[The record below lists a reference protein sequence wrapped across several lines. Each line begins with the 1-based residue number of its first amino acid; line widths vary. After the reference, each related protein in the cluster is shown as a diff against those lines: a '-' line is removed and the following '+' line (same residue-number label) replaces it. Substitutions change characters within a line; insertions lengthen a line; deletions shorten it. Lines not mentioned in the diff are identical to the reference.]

1 MGQKSSESNKKS
13 NKNILAQTNA
23 SINKDEV
30 KLLFDSLLDEGRTTL
45 ELNHLINQL
54 KKNGILQDD
63 PRLKSF
69 FSKLESHSPDKNE
82 INIDI
87 FRDTTKEC
95 FSLMKDAL
103 SGELVLPNFDKF
115 TKELEVIFG
124 KVKKNTGGKVAD
136 YIPQLKK
143 VPAEKFGVSVCTID
157 GQRWS
162 MGDSKEFFSI
172 QSACKPL
179 NYCLAVEEHGEEKVH
194 QHVGSEPSGHS
205 FNEITLDPLKR
216 PHNPMINAG
225 AIMTSSLVRPDLCP
239 ADRFEHVLK
248 YWTKIC
254 GGLEPRF
261 NNSVYLSELGTADRN
276 FALAYF
282 MKEHGTFPEG
292 TSLQETLEFYF
303 QCCSIDITAEHV
315 AVAASTMALSG
326 LCPLTGEKVFKS
338 NTLKNTLALMSTC
351 GMYDYSGEF
360 FFKVGFPAKSGVGG
374 GLLIV
379 IPNVMGIC
387 VWSPALDQNGN
398 SVRGIDFCKEIVKKY
413 AFHNYDSLAR
423 EDSKKSDPRKNINEK
438 KNDLTVGLIN
448 AAYSGDIEAIQRY
461 LIKGVDIN
469 LGDYDGRTALHLAS
483 AEGHENC
490 VKYLL
495 SQGAKVDVTDRWGS
509 MPSVDAKNSGHPEI
523 VDILK
528 KWKSPKKIIN

>member
-1 MGQKSSESNKKS
+1 MTEKTEVKSSK
-13 NKNILAQTNA
+13 NKNGKIQ
-23 SINKDEV
+23 KEKMVDEV
-30 KLLFDSLLDEGRTTL
+30 QLLFNSLTRDNENSIDVSFLQENLT
-45 ELNHLINQL
+45 
-54 KKNGILQDD
+54 KNGILRDD

-69 FSKLESHSPDKNE
+69 FTNLKSYYNNKTILELE
-82 INIDI
+82 E
-87 FRDTTKEC
+87 FRETTKEC
-95 FSLMKDAL
+95 FSIMRNAL
-103 SGELVLPNFDKF
+103 SGELVIPNFEKF
-115 TKELEVIFG
+115 TEELKDIFK
-124 KVKKNTGGKVAD
+124 KVKKNKNGKVAD

-143 VPAEKFGVSVCTID
+143 VPADKFGISVCTID

-162 MGDSKEFFSI
+162 AGDSEEFFSI

-205 FNEITLDPLKR
+205 FNEITLDPKKR

-225 AIMTSSLVRPDLCP
+225 AIMTSSLVKPDLCP
-239 ADRFEHVLK
+239 ADRFEYVLK
-248 YWTKIC
+248 NWTKIC
-254 GGLEPRF
+254 GGSEPRF

-282 MKEHGTFPEG
+282 MKEHGTFPKG
-292 TSLQETLEFYF
+292 TDLQETLEFYF
-303 QCCSIDITAEHV
+303 QCCSIDLTAEQV

-398 SVRGIDFCKEIVKKY
+398 SVRGIDFCKELVNKY
-413 AFHNYDSLAR
+413 ALHNYDSLAR
-423 EDSKKSDPRKNINEK
+423 EDSKKTDPRKNLNELK
-438 KNDLTVGLIN
+438 TEYTTNLISAAHKGDLEEIR
-448 AAYSGDIEAIQRY
+448 RY

-469 LGDYDGRTALHLAS
+469 QGDYDGRTALHLAS
-483 AEGHENC
+483 AEGHTNC
-490 VKYLL
+490 VRLLL
-495 SQGAKVDVTDRWGS
+495 SKGAKADQTDRWGS
-509 MPSVDAKNSGHPEI
+509 EPIVDAKNSGHHEI
-523 VDILK
+523 VKILESYQKEK
-528 KWKSPKKIIN
+528 KVLN

>member
-1 MGQKSSESNKKS
+1 MSQKVTVSKKTASKSKSNPISSNKVDDV
-13 NKNILAQTNA
+13 Q
-23 SINKDEV
+23 
-30 KLLFDSLLDEGRTTL
+30 LLFNALTKNTKNMISVSDLLKDL
-45 ELNHLINQL
+45 H
-54 KKNGILQDD
+54 KNGILKDD
-63 PRLKSF
+63 PRLRSF
-69 FSKLESHSPDKNE
+69 FSNIKNNYNNKE
-82 INIDI
+82 LLTVDE
-87 FRDTTKEC
+87 FKETTKEC
-95 FSLMKDAL
+95 FSLIKNTLA
-103 SGELVLPNFDKF
+103 GELAIPNFEQF
-115 TKELEVIFG
+115 TNELAQIFNL
-124 KVKKNTGGKVAD
+124 VEKNKDGKVAD

-143 VPAEKFGVSVCTID
+143 VSSEKLGISVCTID

-162 MGDSKEFFSI
+162 MGDSNEFFSI

-205 FNEITLDPLKR
+205 FNEITLDPIKR

-239 ADRFEHVLK
+239 ADRFEHVLN

-254 GGLEPRF
+254 GGSEPRF

-282 MKEHGTFPEG
+282 MREHGTFPEG
-292 TSLQETLEFYF
+292 TNLQETLEFYF
-303 QCCSIDITAEHV
+303 QCCSIDVTAEQV

-387 VWSPALDQNGN
+387 VWSPALDKNGN
-398 SVRGIDFCKEIVKKY
+398 SVRGIEFCKELVKKY
-413 AFHNYDSLAR
+413 SFHNYDSLAR
-423 EDSKKSDPRKNINEK
+423 EDSKKSDPRKNLSEVKSDYTTNLISAAHK
-438 KNDLTVGLIN
+438 GDLEEIK
-448 AAYSGDIEAIQRY
+448 RF
-461 LIKGVDIN
+461 LIKGVNIN
-469 LGDYDGRTALHLAS
+469 QGDYDGRTALHLAA

-490 VKYLL
+490 VHFLL
-495 SQGAKVDVTDRWGS
+495 SKGADLNLTDRWGS
-509 MPSVDAKNSGHPEI
+509 KPEADAKSAGHKDI
-523 VDILK
+523 VNLLK
-528 KWKSPKKIIN
+528 LHEQKNKVLN